1 MLYRMHSSSKYTAQ
15 TTHLSVLDLGT
26 LVQLLPACAGGNRLV
41 RSGHLVMAADR
52 PAPGKRPQRAARKGG
67 LGKGLE
73 ALIPA
78 RQPEPADDS
87 GHDTA
92 TPESVDSGPGHTE
105 LPVDAISPNPYQPR
119 SHIDRQHLEELTASI
134 RTHGVVQPLIVTP
147 AEEDGRY
154 HLIAGERR
162 WRAAQRAGLTKVPA
176 IIKTATPQA
185 MLELALVENIV
196 RADLNP
202 LEEAEAFKQLIEE
215 FGLSQAEL
223 AGRVGRS
230 RVAISNIL
238 RLLNAPDEV
247 KDALLRDHI
256 TEGHAR
262 ALLGLSSSTDQAEAL
277 RIVIEQQLSVRQT
290 EQLVRR
296 WNAPEPATRRSEER
310 DPEERRVEE
319 EFRRAL
325 GTNVAFRRRSGGNG
339 GTLTIQ
345 VYSDEEMNALY
356 SRLVGDDSW

>member
-1 MLYRMHSSSKYTAQ
+1 
-15 TTHLSVLDLGT
+15 
-26 LVQLLPACAGGNRLV
+26 
-41 RSGHLVMAADR
+41 
-52 PAPGKRPQRAARKGG
+52 
-67 LGKGLE
+67 
-73 ALIPA
+73 
-78 RQPEPADDS
+78 
-87 GHDTA
+87 
-92 TPESVDSGPGHTE
+92 
-105 LPVDAISPNPYQPR
+105 
-119 SHIDRQHLEELTASI
+119 
-134 RTHGVVQPLIVTP
+134 
-147 AEEDGRY
+147 
-154 HLIAGERR
+154 
-162 WRAAQRAGLTKVPA
+162 
-176 IIKTATPQA
+176 
-185 MLELALVENIV
+185 ENIV

-310 DPEERRVEE
+310 DPEE
-319 EFRRAL
+319 
-325 GTNVAFRRRSGGNG
+325 
-339 GTLTIQ
+339 
-345 VYSDEEMNALY
+345 
-356 SRLVGDDSW
+356 